1 MVCGNF
7 YWINTRLLRG
17 NNSDTTDSPFK
28 GREDREMQSYMEQ
41 MDAELARTSIAD
53 SFEKRPAPADDR
65 MSQENLSQAEP
76 QGESEEELPV
86 DVDFNLV
93 RNILQSFSTQQGL
106 AGPASNILNS
116 MGVWLPPNK
125 DVI

>member
-1 MVCGNF
+1 
-7 YWINTRLLRG
+7 
-17 NNSDTTDSPFK
+17 
-28 GREDREMQSYMEQ
+28 
-41 MDAELARTSIAD
+41 
-53 SFEKRPAPADDR
+53 
-65 MSQENLSQAEP
+65 MSQENLSRAEP
-76 QGESEEELPV
+76 RGQSEEELPV

-125 DVI
+125 DFI